1 MPAKLKNGLSVTE
14 TYCIVTWSTLKREVF
29 TEIFKY
35 IPAAKTKKQTK
46 TRQIINIFS
55 GQELSEQKPLE
66 SLKCL
71 QFSCFQSF
79 TNYSMGGEKKF
90 TS

>member
-1 MPAKLKNGLSVTE
+1 MKEKNMPAKLKNGLSVTE

-46 TRQIINIFS
+46 KLGRS
-55 GQELSEQKPLE
+55 
-66 SLKCL
+66 
-71 QFSCFQSF
+71 
-79 TNYSMGGEKKF
+79 
-90 TS
+90 